1 MKLTITKSARQ
12 FGYVI
17 WSSKTDASIKD
28 LLGDRSEV
36 MVYFN
41 GLSIG
46 VKAVD
51 WKYHRISIGYKFTR
65 ALPET
70 AKVYNLKFS
79 NEILEVEATNA

>member
-1 MKLTITKSARQ
+1 MILSITKSARR

-17 WSSKTDASIKD
+17 WSSKTDAMMKELI
-28 LLGDRSEV
+28 GDCSEIEV
-36 MVYFN
+36 SFN

-46 VKAVD
+46 VKSVD

-70 AKVYNLKFS
+70 AKVYNLTFHD
-79 NEILEVEATNA
+79 NVLEVNAAGV